1 MMRFMRHFKRAV
13 IVVTALFSIP
23 GLAAAQPALVV
34 DNVTVI
40 DGTGHVPVSG
50 ATIVVEGDRFVA
62 IGRGVDTPDGAATST
77 DASNSSSRTW
87 TSCRSFWR
95 QNCRG
100 RVLRDATTR

>member
-62 IGRGVDTPDGAATST
+62 IGRGVDTPDGARHI
-77 DASNSSSRTW
+77 DG
-87 TSCRSFWR
+87 CF
-95 QNCRG
+95 Q
-100 RVLRDATTR
+100 

>member
-13 IVVTALFSIP
+13 IVVTAWFSIP

-50 ATIVVEGDRFVA
+50 VTIVVEGDRFVA
-62 IGRGVDTPDGAATST
+62 VGRGVDAPMVPATST
-77 DASNSSSRTW
+77 DPGSSRYLASW
-87 TSCRSFWR
+87 TCTSICTGASAHSTAIST
-95 QNCRG
+95 
-100 RVLRDATTR
+100 VA